1 MSFKETASSD
11 IPLALVVDDDEVMR
25 MSIAVA
31 LEKVGFMVVEAQ
43 NGAEALA
50 RFQTESPDLV
60 LLDVIMPGMNG
71 YETCRSI
78 RQLPTG
84 KYTQILMVTGLDD
97 TESIELAFQAGAN
110 DFVSKP
116 LNWVKLGHRG
126 KYMLRAGRAFQ
137 KLNKNERRLTK
148 TQEMAKLG
156 NWEVDFASNKFKC
169 TPEAALIL
177 GIGNGSSPVNYND
190 FFNSIATPERDN
202 IREKI
207 ANAIS
212 SHQSF
217 SLNYRIIMPDG
228 TQRHILN
235 RGEVY
240 FDTNGTSEEMLGA
253 VQDVT
258 LLKNAEEEIRMLA
271 FFDGLTGLA
280 NRALFMERLNH
291 AVAAAERHG
300 RIFALLFLDLDQ
312 FKMVNDSFGH
322 HTGDLL
328 LKKVSETL
336 KKCTRI
342 SDTTTGPV
350 RGDDIDTLIA
360 RLGGDEFIVL
370 LSDIKKPE
378 NAAAV
383 ARRILKDMPITHTLE
398 GKQISV
404 TSSIGISVFPE
415 DGNDAETLLK
425 HADSAMYHAK
435 QRGRNTYQFY
445 KKSLNA
451 EVLER
456 FSLEHDLRE
465 AISNE
470 EFVFFFQPKLN
481 LSSRK
486 IVGAEALI
494 RWVHPQKGLIQPDQF
509 IPIAEESGVIV
520 DINKWV
526 IQESCRYANKW
537 QNQGLDP
544 GRIAINLSG
553 YQLPEQNIIEV
564 IKSALQEA
572 ELEPS
577 SLEVELTEY
586 TLMQNTSSSRST
598 LQQMSDLKLRV
609 ALDDFGTGYSSLSYL
624 TSFPVNS
631 LKIDRSFVMGTALS
645 ESNQVII
652 RAIIAMGHS
661 LGIKIIAEGIETE
674 EQFHLLRDLGADEGQ
689 GFYFSPPVAENH
701 FIELLRR
708 GIL

>member
-1 MSFKETASSD
+1 MSFMETSTSE
-11 IPLALVVDDDEVMR
+11 IPLALVVDDDDVLRISM
-25 MSIAVA
+25 IAA
-31 LEKVGFMVVEAQ
+31 LEKVGFNVVQAQ
-43 NGAEALA
+43 NGIEALA
-50 RFQTESPDLV
+50 LFHTESPDLV
-60 LLDVIMPGMNG
+60 LLDVLMPEMDGF
-71 YETCRSI
+71 ETCRSI
-78 RQLPTG
+78 RRLPKG
-84 KYTQILMVTGLDD
+84 KFTQILMVTGLDD

-137 KLNKNERRLTK
+137 NLNKNERRLTK

-156 NWEVDFASNKFKC
+156 NWEVEFTGNKFKC

-177 GIGNGSSPVNYND
+177 GIGHGNSPVNYND
-190 FFNSIATPERDN
+190 FFNSIATPERDS

-207 ANAIS
+207 DNAINS
-212 SHQSF
+212 SQSF

-240 FDTNGTSEEMLGA
+240 FDKNGTPEEMLGA

-271 FFDGLTGLA
+271 FYDGLTGLA

-291 AVAAAERHG
+291 AIAAAERHN

-312 FKMVNDSFGH
+312 FKMVNDTFGH

-328 LKKVSETL
+328 LKKVSEIL
-336 KKCTRI
+336 KRCTRT
-342 SDTTTGPV
+342 SDTATGPT
-350 RGDDIDTLIA
+350 RGDDTNTLIA
-360 RLGGDEFIVL
+360 RLGGDEFILL
-370 LSDIKKPE
+370 LSDINKPE
-378 NAAAV
+378 NAASV
-383 ARRILKDMPITHTLE
+383 ARRILKDMPITLTIE
-398 GKQISV
+398 GKQVSV

-415 DGNDAETLLK
+415 DGNDSETLLK

-435 QRGRNTYQFY
+435 QNGRNTYQFY

-451 EVLER
+451 EILER
-456 FSLEHDLRE
+456 FSLEHDLRN
-465 AISNE
+465 AIRNK

-481 LSSRK
+481 LSTRR

-509 IPIAEESGVIV
+509 IPIAEESGIIV

-537 QNQGLDP
+537 QNQGQDP
-544 GRIAINLSG
+544 GRIAVNLSG

-564 IKSALQEA
+564 IKSALQES
-572 ELEPS
+572 ELEAS
-577 SLEVELTEY
+577 SLEVEITEY

-598 LQQMSDLKLRV
+598 LQQMKDLKLRV

-631 LKIDRSFVMGTALS
+631 LKIDRSFVMGTTIS
-645 ESNQVII
+645 DSNQAII
-652 RAIIAMGHS
+652 KAIIAMGHS

-674 EQFHLLRDLGADEGQ
+674 EQFNLLRDLGADEGQ
-689 GFYFSPPVAENH
+689 GFYFSQPVAEDQ
-701 FIELLRR
+701 FIKLLGR
-708 GIL
+708 GTL